1 MEKVSFQGEA
11 ELGYPHELILFAS
24 HRTMDVIQGR
34 YRTRVKLFANFLRKV
49 LGEKPV
55 KIDVPD
61 RADVPM
67 RVLEGLTGRGLFSG
81 AVEDFR
87 ARLEQLV
94 EAYRK
99 SHSSPALADLSSFV
113 EDGIFLHIL
122 SKEQAREPL
131 FTEEDLDGFLGVLGR
146 GGDGLRAVIAA
157 IRLLEGKS
165 CESVSNDV
173 VSGLSSSGRERLLET
188 AIYVSYALA
197 VRCSRSKRELLVVHY
212 RLVRKAVGE
221 LSVAVDGA
229 NLADDV
235 FERLFRVAIALFMCG
250 YLKSI
255 RLPQEEKV
263 RYVDEIIKTPSIEQ
277 VFAEVFDSA
286 AGFSVPRTDSRVPIW
301 VAPLAAVILLILHA
315 TVEIQRPFET
325 SLFGV
330 SIAIPAVPVF
340 LLFALAVLLIL
351 LLRLLYLKKDIIK
364 KLRRGT
370 VD

>member
-24 HRTMDVIQGR
+24 HRTMGVIQGR
-34 YRTRVKLFANFLRKV
+34 YRTRVKLFANVLRRV

-61 RADVPM
+61 RADVSM
-67 RVLEGLTGRGLFSG
+67 RLLKGFTGRGPSSG
-81 AVEDFR
+81 AAEDFR
-87 ARLEQLV
+87 AKLDQLV
-94 EAYRK
+94 EAYRTNR
-99 SHSSPALADLSSFV
+99 SSPTLADLVGFV
-113 EDGIFLHIL
+113 EDGVFLHIL
-122 SKEQAREPL
+122 YKEQGKDPL
-131 FTEEDLDGFLGVLGR
+131 FAEDGLDGVLKVLDR
-146 GGDGLRAVIAA
+146 DGGGLKGIIAA

-173 VSGLSSSGRERLLET
+173 ISGLSSSGGERLLET